1 MRLHQAAVRSFE
13 GMESVP
19 DVMMVVEMSAEASG
33 SPSEARILRCQILGV
48 LFTGTFW
55 LCSLSLA
62 THNKTG
68 IGRPETEGFRKH
80 ADKHFFWHTQQ
91 FYFDD
96 RGTPHISHGNQAIS
110 TPNDTRDPGMA
121 FTLPPVVRFT
131 Y

>member
-1 MRLHQAAVRSFE
+1 VADIKKILEHLSACTDCIVLSF
-13 GMESVP
+13 GTP
-19 DVMMVVEMSAEASG
+19 AKDCYG
-33 SPSEARILRCQILGV
+33 ARYLGV
-48 LFTGTFW
+48 LFTGTLY
-55 LCSLSLA
+55 LCALSLA

-96 RGTPHISHGNQAIS
+96 RVTPHIGHGNHAVS
-110 TPNDTRDPGMA
+110 TPNDTRYPGMA
-121 FTLPPVVRFT
+121 FTLPPVVRLT